1 MNSYPW
7 YIANWRTC
15 KDVLKMT
22 AEEQGVYRNLL
33 DMAWEWGDLPT
44 DRAELLQLSLVKPEE
59 FDRAWPFV
67 GRMFVEIDGRLH
79 NRMVDERRPY
89 VLQQKEARADKA
101 RVAAR
106 KRWDEASAKQAAGDA
121 PSMAPAE
128 KHAPSTA
135 AQDAPSM
142 ETGEKPHAPC
152 MKPDAP
158 SMEKHT
164 RHPSSVNRQP
174 STVNRPPSSSESE
187 SSSSSSSSS
196 RAPET
201 TTRKDSLSPAE
212 HQEHKHTPD
221 ASAEYLAGIRKFCLQ
236 VAQNAGSEIK
246 GEPTVKDC
254 RAIYAAF
261 RGDRVRIK
269 AFFQSKY
276 DQSQGPSTSWWWFVA
291 SAREDAAEEPVPPSP
306 ASDVAHPPTAEKEKP
321 VPWHLLLEQAKQI
334 LDRWRGKDSTL
345 GFVAKMLHIA
355 DCDLSLI
362 QAYVG
367 SDPAFIQVTHL
378 LTHFRSF
385 VRGERYRRKREA
397 TP

>member
-1 MNSYPW
+1 VNSYPW

-44 DRAELLQLSLVKPEE
+44 DRAELQQLSLVKPEE

-79 NRMVDERRPY
+79 NRMVDGRRPY
-89 VLQQKEARADKA
+89 VVQQKEARTNKA
-101 RVAAR
+101 VSAAR
-106 KRWDEASAKQAAGDA
+106 ARWDQARAEQAARDA
-121 PSMAPAE
+121 PSME
-128 KHAPSTA
+128 TN
-135 AQDAPSM
+135 DAPSM
-142 ETGEKPHAPC
+142 ETGEKS
-152 MKPDAP
+152 DAP
-158 SMEKHT
+158 SMENHARPT
-164 RHPSSVNRQP
+164 STVLRPTSTVLLPP
-174 STVNRPPSSSESE
+174 STSESE
-187 SSSSSSSSS
+187 SSSPPSSSSTTGA
-196 RAPET
+196 RET
-201 TTRKDSLSPAE
+201 TTTKKDSLARAE
-212 HQEHKHTPD
+212 QQEHKHTDD

>member
-1 MNSYPW
+1 VNSYPW

-44 DRAELLQLSLVKPEE
+44 DRAELQQLSLVKPEE

-79 NRMVDERRPY
+79 NRMVDGRRPY
-89 VLQQKEARADKA
+89 VVQQKEARTNKA
-101 RVAAR
+101 VSAAR
-106 KRWDEASAKQAAGDA
+106 ARWDQARAEQAARDA
-121 PSMAPAE
+121 PSME
-128 KHAPSTA
+128 TN
-135 AQDAPSM
+135 DAPSM
-142 ETGEKPHAPC
+142 ETGEKS
-152 MKPDAP
+152 DAP
-158 SMEKHT
+158 SMENHARPT
-164 RHPSSVNRQP
+164 STVLRPTSTVLLPP
-174 STVNRPPSSSESE
+174 STSESE
-187 SSSSSSSSS
+187 SSSPPSSSSTTGA
-196 RAPET
+196 RET
-201 TTRKDSLSPAE
+201 TTTKKDSLARAE
-212 HQEHKHTPD
+212 QQEHKHTDD

-269 AFFQSKY
+269 AFFQNKY
-276 DQSQGPSTSWWWFVA
+276 DQAQGPSTSWWWFVTC
-291 SAREDAAEEPVPPSP
+291 AREDAAEEPVPPAP
-306 ASDVAHPPTAEKEKP
+306 ASDVAHPPIAEKEKP

-334 LDRWRGKDSTL
+334 LDRWRGKNSTL

-362 QAYVG
+362 QAYVD
-367 SDPAFIQVTHL
+367 SDPAFIQVAHL

-385 VRGERYRRKREA
+385 VRSERYRRKREEA
-397 TP
+397 NS